1 MGATSE
7 GREKRGPT
15 YEGKAGG
22 GERKRDGKMERERE
36 RERGENGGIAPM
48 FARGINATA
57 SCRQS
62 CHLVNRCK
70 QDRR

>member
-22 GERKRDGKMERERE
+22 GERKREGKMERERG
-36 RERGENGGIAPM
+36 RTGGIAPM
-48 FARGINATA
+48 FARGIDATA
-57 SCRQS
+57 SWQLPTQS
-62 CHLVNRCK
+62 CHLVNRWK